1 MRNVGSCLITL
12 ASLCCA
18 GMAHAECTRP
28 RPSFQIPD
36 GTSASEPDLVNAKA
50 ALQRFDE
57 EVGKYLRCLE
67 GDASQKSLG
76 KDAAARTKVRTDF
89 ITSYNAAADELTGL
103 GDCYIAQVNLA
114 KPPKATSTKKTA
126 NCSEFIKQAGTRK
139 ANAGNDVVQS
149 GYVKEADGY
158 TTELPDG
165 AWSFTLIRDERLRR
179 CGTVECLQRILIIRN
194 SSPRTLECTASI
206 SYSGSNVEGKA
217 TSEGKAVVNGKSSR
231 AVVTSLAAKGVD
243 ASTFIADC
251 KPRSELPPL
260 ETPANCKYE
269 VIKPITIGD
278 YYPDASRKAGEEGPV
293 TVEFNVGNKPANPT
307 DVKVVAS
314 SLFPALDQGAVSAVQ
329 AMVMSSNCASG
340 RYRLRLSF
348 QLQ

>member
-1 MRNVGSCLITL
+1 MRNVGWYLITL
-12 ASLCCA
+12 ASLLCT
-18 GMAHAECTRP
+18 GTAHAECTRP
-28 RPSFQIPD
+28 RPNFQIPE
-36 GTSASEPDLVNAKA
+36 GASASEPDLTNAKV
-50 ALQRFDE
+50 ALQGFDD

-67 GDASQKSLG
+67 GEASQKSVG
-76 KDAAARTKVRTDF
+76 KDAAGRTKVRSDF
-89 ITSYNAAADELTGL
+89 VSSFNAAADELTGL
-103 GDCYIAQVNLA
+103 GECYNAQVAAA

-139 ANAGNDVVQS
+139 INARDDSVQT
-149 GYVKEADGY
+149 GFVKEADGY

-165 AWSFTLIRDERLRR
+165 AWSFTLIRDERVRR
-179 CGTVECLQRILIIRN
+179 CGTVECLQRLVFIRN
-194 SSPRTLECTASI
+194 SSPRALECTASI
-206 SYSGSNVEGKA
+206 SYTGPDIEGK
-217 TSEGKAVVNGKSSR
+217 TTREGKAVVSGKAAR
-231 AVVTSLAAKGVD
+231 PIVTSLAPRGVD
-243 ASTFIADC
+243 ASTFLAEC

-260 ETPANCKYE
+260 ATPATCKYE

-293 TVEFNVGNKPANPT
+293 TVEFNVGNKAASPT

-314 SLFPALDQGAVSAVQ
+314 SLIPALDQGAVNAVQ